1 MLTPTQRASAPQT
14 SLSGFGRAG
23 LFTACLLLIS
33 LISDGG
39 PQRSAGFI
47 HQLVLLPFTA
57 LFLFCLWSLLFVA
70 EAAASNPL
78 WTPRRGTFL
87 LLFFELGTAALF
99 LYEVHHFASV
109 GYHLHRILTA
119 AFFAIMLVLLAA
131 VAAQRSPK
139 PAYLFAVALA
149 GYIGGVL
156 LAIISFPLTYLR
168 SDMMPVIL
176 WADTNVLRH
185 VDPYITM
192 HVADRVYDFPYLP
205 GMIVAYLPFAGVH
218 LDLRFASIFY
228 VCASAGLIYWA
239 ALADRRREVA
249 ALLALF
255 LLSPYL
261 QYRHELYLSP
271 HWLTLVVAFVLM
283 QRRHFAWAAFA
294 LGIGMAIYQFSWIIL
309 PFVLLNALRRR
320 GWFEAA
326 KLAVLAG
333 IGALLLAGPFLATAT
348 KRIESNTVSQWGLAL
363 HADAQPMNFSYWITY
378 LIHPD
383 KLLRLQAL
391 LMVAIFLFCFAKK
404 RCVTLKDTLRW
415 IIVALTLFILC
426 NVLVDG
432 YFYLMLLVP
441 MLVYTCV
448 ANGWLREPKPTPAL

>member
-1 MLTPTQRASAPQT
+1 MLAPAQRASAPQT
-14 SLSGFGRAG
+14 SINSFGRAG
-23 LFTACLLLIS
+23 FFTACLLLINF
-33 LISDGG
+33 ISDGG

-57 LFLFCLWSLLFVA
+57 LFLFCLWRLLFVA
-70 EAAASNPL
+70 EVAASRPL
-78 WTPRRGTFL
+78 WSPHRATFL
-87 LLFFELGTAALF
+87 LLFFEFAAAVLF
-99 LYEVHHFASV
+99 LYEAHHFASV
-109 GYHLHRILTA
+109 GYHLHGILTA
-119 AFFAIMLVLLAA
+119 SFFAVMLLLLAA
-131 VAAQRSPK
+131 IAIQRSPR
-139 PAYLFAVALA
+139 PSHLFAIAIT

-156 LAIISFPLTYLR
+156 LAIVSFPLTYLR

-176 WADTNVLRH
+176 WADTSVLRH
-185 VDPYITM
+185 IDPYITM

-205 GMIVAYLPFAGVH
+205 GMIVAYLPFAAAH
-218 LDLRFASIFY
+218 LDLRFASIVY
-228 VCASAGLIYWA
+228 VGVSTALIYWA
-239 ALADRRREVA
+239 AHADRRREVA

-271 HWLTLVVAFVLM
+271 HWLTLVAAFVLM
-283 QRRHFAWAAFA
+283 QRRRFVWAAFV
-294 LGIGMAIYQFSWIIL
+294 LGIGMAIYQFSWIVL

-326 KLAVLAG
+326 KLAALAG

-363 HADAQPMNFSYWITY
+363 HADAQPMNFSYWVTY

-391 LMVAIFLFCFAKK
+391 LMVGIFLYCFAKK
-404 RCVTLKDTLRW
+404 RCATLEDMLRW
-415 IIVALTLFILC
+415 VIVALTIFILC

-441 MLVYTCV
+441 MLIYTCI
-448 ANGWLREPKPTPAL
+448 ANDWLREPEPTPTT

>member
-1 MLTPTQRASAPQT
+1 MLAPTQRASAPQT
-14 SLSGFGRAG
+14 SPNTLRRAG
-23 LFTACLLLIS
+23 LFTTCLLLIS

-39 PQRSAGFI
+39 PQRSAGLI

-57 LFLFCLWSLLFVA
+57 LFLFCLWRLLFVA
-70 EAAASNPL
+70 EASPSRPL
-78 WTPRRGTFL
+78 WSPRRAIFL
-87 LLFFELGTAALF
+87 MLFFELGAAALF
-99 LYEVHHFASV
+99 LYEAHHFASV
-109 GYHLHRILTA
+109 GYHLHPILTA
-119 AFFAIMLVLLAA
+119 AFFAMMLFLLAA
-131 VAAQRSPK
+131 IAIQPSPK
-139 PAYLFAVALA
+139 PAYIFAVALT

-156 LAIISFPLTYLR
+156 LAIVSFPLTYLR

-185 VDPYITM
+185 VDPYVTM

-205 GMIVAYLPFAGVH
+205 GMIVAYLPFTAVH
-218 LDLRFASIFY
+218 LDLRFASIAY
-228 VCASAGLIYWA
+228 VCASAALIYWA
-239 ALADRRREVA
+239 ARADRRREVA

-271 HWLTLVVAFVLM
+271 HWLTLVAAFVLM
-283 QRRHFAWAAFA
+283 QRRHFAWAAFV
-294 LGIGMAIYQFSWIIL
+294 LGIGMAIYQFSWIVL

-326 KLAVLAG
+326 RLAVLAG

-348 KRIESNTVSQWGLAL
+348 RRIESNTVSQWGLAL

-404 RCVTLKDTLRW
+404 RCATLEDTLRW
-415 IIVALTLFILC
+415 VIVALTLFILC

-432 YFYLMLLVP
+432 YFYLMLLIP
-441 MLVYTCV
+441 MLVYTCI
-448 ANGWLREPKPTPAL
+448 ANGWLREPEPTPSL

>member
-1 MLTPTQRASAPQT
+1 MLAPTQRTNAPQT
-14 SLSGFGRAG
+14 SINTLRRAG
-23 LFTACLLLIS
+23 LFTTCLLLIS

-39 PQRSAGFI
+39 PQRSAGLI

-57 LFLFCLWSLLFVA
+57 LFLFCLWRLLFVA
-70 EAAASNPL
+70 EASPSRPL
-78 WTPRRGTFL
+78 WSPRRAIFL
-87 LLFFELGTAALF
+87 MLFFELGAAALF
-99 LYEVHHFASV
+99 LYEAHHFASV
-109 GYHLHRILTA
+109 GYHLHPILTA
-119 AFFAIMLVLLAA
+119 AFFAMMLFLLAA
-131 VAAQRSPK
+131 VAIQPSPR
-139 PAYLFAVALA
+139 PAHIFAVALT

-156 LAIISFPLTYLR
+156 LAIVSFPLTYLR

-185 VDPYITM
+185 VDPYVTM

-205 GMIVAYLPFAGVH
+205 GMIVAYLPFTAVH
-218 LDLRFASIFY
+218 LDLRFASIAY
-228 VCASAGLIYWA
+228 VCASAALIYWA
-239 ALADRRREVA
+239 ARADRRREVA

-271 HWLTLVVAFVLM
+271 HWLTLVAAFVLM
-283 QRRHFAWAAFA
+283 QRRHFAWAAFV
-294 LGIGMAIYQFSWIIL
+294 LGIGMAIYQFSWIVL

-326 KLAVLAG
+326 RLAVLAG

-348 KRIESNTVSQWGLAL
+348 RRIESNTVSQWGLAL

-404 RCVTLKDTLRW
+404 RCATLEDTLRW
-415 IIVALTLFILC
+415 VIVALTLFILC

-432 YFYLMLLVP
+432 YFYLMLLIP
-441 MLVYTCV
+441 MLVYTCI
-448 ANGWLREPKPTPAL
+448 ANGWLREPEPTPSL

>member
-1 MLTPTQRASAPQT
+1 MLAPTQRTNAPQT
-14 SLSGFGRAG
+14 SINTLRRAG
-23 LFTACLLLIS
+23 LFTTCLLLIS

-39 PQRSAGFI
+39 PQRSAGLI

-57 LFLFCLWSLLFVA
+57 LFLFCLWRLLFVA
-70 EAAASNPL
+70 EASPSRPL
-78 WTPRRGTFL
+78 WSPRRAIFL
-87 LLFFELGTAALF
+87 MLFFELGAAALF
-99 LYEVHHFASV
+99 LYEAHHFASV
-109 GYHLHRILTA
+109 GYHLHPILTA
-119 AFFAIMLVLLAA
+119 AFFAMMLFLLAA
-131 VAAQRSPK
+131 IAIQPSPK
-139 PAYLFAVALA
+139 PAYIFAVALT

-156 LAIISFPLTYLR
+156 LAIVSFPLTYLR

-185 VDPYITM
+185 VDPYVTM

-205 GMIVAYLPFAGVH
+205 GMIVAYLPFTAVH
-218 LDLRFASIFY
+218 LDLRFASIAY
-228 VCASAGLIYWA
+228 VCASAALIYWA
-239 ALADRRREVA
+239 ARADRRREVA

-271 HWLTLVVAFVLM
+271 HWLTLVAAFVLM
-283 QRRHFAWAAFA
+283 QRRHFAWAAFV
-294 LGIGMAIYQFSWIIL
+294 LGIGMAIYQFSWIVL

-326 KLAVLAG
+326 RLAVLAG

-348 KRIESNTVSQWGLAL
+348 RRIESNTVSQWGLAL

-404 RCVTLKDTLRW
+404 RCATLEDTLRW
-415 IIVALTLFILC
+415 VIVALTLFILC

-432 YFYLMLLVP
+432 YFYLMLLIP
-441 MLVYTCV
+441 MLVYTCI
-448 ANGWLREPKPTPAL
+448 ANGWLREPEPTPSL

>member
-1 MLTPTQRASAPQT
+1 MLAPTQRTNAPQT
-14 SLSGFGRAG
+14 SINTLRRAG
-23 LFTACLLLIS
+23 LFTTCLLLIS

-39 PQRSAGFI
+39 PQRSAGLI

-57 LFLFCLWSLLFVA
+57 LFLFCLWRLLFVA
-70 EAAASNPL
+70 EASPSRPL
-78 WTPRRGTFL
+78 WSPRRAIFL
-87 LLFFELGTAALF
+87 MLFFELGAAALF
-99 LYEVHHFASV
+99 LYEAHHFASV
-109 GYHLHRILTA
+109 GYHLHPILTA
-119 AFFAIMLVLLAA
+119 AFFAMMLFLLAA
-131 VAAQRSPK
+131 IAIQPSPR
-139 PAYLFAVALA
+139 PAYIFAVALT

-156 LAIISFPLTYLR
+156 LAIVSFPLTYLR

-185 VDPYITM
+185 VDPYVTM

-205 GMIVAYLPFAGVH
+205 GMIVAYLPFTAVH
-218 LDLRFASIFY
+218 LDLRFASIAY
-228 VCASAGLIYWA
+228 VCASAALIYWA
-239 ALADRRREVA
+239 ARADRRREVA

-271 HWLTLVVAFVLM
+271 HWLTLVAAFVLM
-283 QRRHFAWAAFA
+283 QRRHFAWAAFV
-294 LGIGMAIYQFSWIIL
+294 LGIGMAIYQFSWIVL

-326 KLAVLAG
+326 RLAVLAG

-348 KRIESNTVSQWGLAL
+348 RRIESNTVSQWGLAL

-404 RCVTLKDTLRW
+404 RCATLEDTLRW
-415 IIVALTLFILC
+415 VIVALTLFILC

-432 YFYLMLLVP
+432 YFYLMLLIP
-441 MLVYTCV
+441 MLVYTCI
-448 ANGWLREPKPTPAL
+448 ANGWLREPEPTPSL